1 LSLKKEETHKLIKRA
16 EKLVLLERL
25 FWSDGFELFLTL
37 LIHAGFFTLI
47 VVAEEV
53 RGIHFLYIF
62 LPFLTVIPFLR
73 LSFKVF
79 PARKSEY
86 RAECTGNDSL
96 FCKKFAEHKGQL
108 AELRCYLSEKE
119 LYGMVL
125 EDEDIFKYFE
135 WKEKK

>member
-1 LSLKKEETHKLIKRA
+1 M
-16 EKLVLLERL
+16 
-25 FWSDGFELFLTL
+25 
-37 LIHAGFFTLI
+37 
-47 VVAEEV
+47 
-53 RGIHFLYIF
+53 
-62 LPFLTVIPFLR
+62 
-73 LSFKVF
+73 SFKVF

>member
-1 LSLKKEETHKLIKRA
+1 MSLKKKETHKLIKRA

-73 LSFKVF
+73 LSFKAF
-79 PARKSEY
+79 PAEKSEY
-86 RAECTGNDSL
+86 RTECTGNDNL
-96 FCKKFAEHKGQL
+96 FCKKIAEHKGQL
-108 AELRCYLSEKE
+108 AELRSFLSEKE
-119 LYGMVL
+119 LYGMFL